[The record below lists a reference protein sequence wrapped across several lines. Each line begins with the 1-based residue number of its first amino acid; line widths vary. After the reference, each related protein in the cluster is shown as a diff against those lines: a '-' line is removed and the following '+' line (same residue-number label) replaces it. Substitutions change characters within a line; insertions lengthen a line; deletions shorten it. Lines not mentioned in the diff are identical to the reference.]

1 MPNEDGTQMRVALQP
16 ADTKLQ
22 AWFAKAVVVISVLRG
37 LSLRVRIY
45 VIPLER
51 TTTGINKA
59 EDAEGGCPNRGSPM
73 RCGGP
78 FLRRCPAISNFVAGS
93 ARRPGATEDQ

>member
-1 MPNEDGTQMRVALQP
+1 MRVALQP

-51 TTTGINKA
+51 ITVGAMGSLRKA
-59 EDAEGGCPNRGSPM
+59 DGNDVGCITYGSIAVRRM
-73 RCGGP
+73 RK
-78 FLRRCPAISNFVAGS
+78 FLGVFNAPSHQNTRFMFWSNWS
-93 ARRPGATEDQ
+93 